1 MARTGAVDVSMAIRY
16 RDRHVSTPPPD
27 EPSAKPRPRPGRKRR
42 TWPRELLGLGILAAF
57 WLVTNSRVLS
67 TFFYKV
73 YNQSGHVDSL
83 GQIWMSW
90 WAQQAIYSDT
100 YSVLYC
106 PLINTPIGSEV
117 FTYDLAFLH
126 VLTSGLLRPHLGPI
140 GCLNAVFV
148 TGVALSLAGVYLLLR
163 QFNRTRV
170 LCAGLACLSVMYIL
184 CVNPD
189 YSDLELNNMG
199 FMTLTVALWIRLLR
213 RGSKVLLVATGLL
226 LALTGLSQMYYGA
239 DVYLL
244 LGLAML
250 MAPLRLA
257 PVARPVRAVW
267 FSTGVVIGTGLVL
280 TLLPMIPSMQILS
293 HIDVVP
299 SAYELADCHEMA
311 DRSLDAWAVIPVL
324 PLAAMALVARTR
336 RLWFWV
342 AAVAMFL
349 LLALGPCLTFGETSW
364 GDTEIPAP
372 FVLLRN
378 WLPFVWRL
386 SFPLRFGRMA
396 ILAMAIFFCVWEVV
410 IRKRYRYGLRG
421 QVAVVAGLLL
431 AMHLLAP
438 LAVNR
443 TPGVAPDLRLRVANA
458 LMPEVPAVLHTMAAD
473 GEDYAVLDLLCDET
487 HPAWSAYYQVVHGKA
502 IAGTPTQP
510 AFLQDPQRP
519 TSRLTRFQ
527 QDFCDEQLYAPP
539 SVEWLQEQGVRY
551 VMVHYELTLELGP
564 QWVASWDG
572 AYGEPLF
579 YNEGLPR
586 IYAIPAAP

>member
-1 MARTGAVDVSMAIRY
+1 MRY
-16 RDRHVSTPPPD
+16 RDPARRDRDLTEQPTPAGP
-27 EPSAKPRPRPGRKRR
+27 ARKRKQR
-42 TWPRELLGLGILAAF
+42 AWPRELLGIGILVAF

-90 WAQQAIYSDT
+90 WAQQAIYSDR
-100 YSVLYC
+100 YSILFC

-117 FTYDLAFLH
+117 FTYDLAFMH

-140 GCLNAVFV
+140 GALNAVFV

-213 RGSKVLLVATGLL
+213 KGGKALIAATGLL

-239 DVYLL
+239 DVYLM
-244 LGLAML
+244 LGLALL
-250 MAPLRLA
+250 MAPLKLA
-257 PVARPVRAVW
+257 PVTRNVKVVW
-267 FSTGVVIGTGLVL
+267 VSTGAVIGIGLVL

-293 HIDVVP
+293 HINVVP
-299 SAYELADCHEMA
+299 PDYDLADCHEMA
-311 DRSLDAWAVIPVL
+311 DRSLKAWAVIPVL
-324 PLAAMALVARTR
+324 PLAVMAVVGRTR

-349 LLALGPCLTFGETSW
+349 LLALGPCLTFGDTSL
-364 GDTEIPAP
+364 GDTQVPAP
-372 FVLLRN
+372 FILLRK

-396 ILAMAIFFCVWEVV
+396 IVAMAIFFCVWELV
-410 IRKRYRYGLRG
+410 IRKRYRYGART
-421 QVAVVAGLLL
+421 QAAVVAGLLV

-443 TPGVAPDLRLRVANA
+443 TPGVAPDLNLRVDNA

-473 GEDYAVLDLLCDET
+473 GEDYAVLDVLCDET
-487 HPAWSAYYQVVHGKA
+487 HPAWAAYYQVVHGKP

-527 QDFCDEQLYAPP
+527 KDFCDEALYSPP
-539 SVEWLQEQGVRY
+539 SIEWLQEQGVRY
-551 VMVHYELTLELGP
+551 VMVYYLLTLELGP
-564 QWVASWDG
+564 EWVASWDG
-572 AYGEPLF
+572 AYGEPVF

-586 IYAIPAAP
+586 IYAIPPAGSL